1 MNDVL
6 MDPCELGALK
16 LRNRVV
22 MAPLTR
28 SRAGAEGI
36 PTELMAEYYAQRASA
51 GMIISEA
58 TNISAVARGY
68 ADTPNVYTKA
78 QVKGW
83 RKVTEAVHAAGGLI
97 VCQLWHTGRVSH
109 IDLHPGQ
116 PPVSSVAG
124 QCDQCMVWLV
134 NEDGVGGRAPASP
147 AVALDTAGIL
157 QTVADYAHAARMA
170 KKAGFDGVE
179 IHSANGYLLHQF
191 LASGVNLRD
200 DAYGGD
206 AERRAALLLEVV
218 DAVSAEWLPDQI
230 GVRLSPLFRF
240 NGIVDDDP
248 APTFRHVGQE
258 LSKRAIAYVHLADTS
273 VMAPGVQQR
282 TEELVDVMGD
292 SYLGPVV
299 LNGGFDAAQARE
311 VISKRWATAVAFG
324 RPFIAN
330 PDLVER
336 FRQGAA
342 LNSPDPATYYG
353 GGAAGYTDYPPLP
366 ATAV

>member
-1 MNDVL
+1 MSDVL
-6 MDPCELGALK
+6 DDPCELGALK

-28 SRAGAEGI
+28 SRAGAEGV

-51 GMIISEA
+51 GMIITEA
-58 TNISAVARGY
+58 TNISSVARGY
-68 ADTPNVYTKA
+68 DATPNIYAKEH
-78 QVKGW
+78 VKGW
-83 RKVTEAVHAAGGLI
+83 RKVTQAVHQAGGTI

-124 QCDQCMVWLV
+124 QCDKCTAFIIGP
-134 NEDGVGGRAPASP
+134 DGKGRRVPASP
-147 AVALDTAGIL
+147 AIALDEAGII

-170 KKAGFDGVE
+170 GEAGFDGVE

-191 LASGVNLRD
+191 LASGINTRN

-206 AERRAALLLEVV
+206 AQRRATLLLEVV
-218 DAVSAEWLPDQI
+218 DAISGVWQPDRV
-230 GVRLSPLFRF
+230 GVRLSPIFGG

-248 APTFRHVGQE
+248 RPTFSFAGQE
-258 LSKRAIAYVHLADTS
+258 LSRRGIAYLHLADTN
-273 VMAPGVQQR
+273 VMARGVDQR
-282 TEELVDVMGD
+282 TADIVDIMAGA
-292 SYLGPVV
+292 YLGPVV

-311 VISKRWATAVAFG
+311 VISHRWATAVAFG
-324 RPFIAN
+324 RPYIAN

-336 FRQGAA
+336 FRAGAE
-342 LNSPDPATYYG
+342 LNEPDPSTYYG
-353 GGAAGYTDYPPLP
+353 GGAAGYTDYPSLP
-366 ATAV
+366 

>member
-1 MNDVL
+1 MSDVL
-6 MDPCELGALK
+6 ADPCELGALK

-28 SRAGAEGI
+28 SRAGGHGV

-68 ADTPNVYTKA
+68 DGTPNIYDKEH
-78 QVKGW
+78 VKGW
-83 RKVTEAVHAAGGLI
+83 RKVTAAVHEAGGLI
-97 VCQLWHTGRVSH
+97 ACQLWHTGRVSH

-124 QCDQCMVWLV
+124 ACEKCMAFIFDA
-134 NEDGVGGRAPASP
+134 DGKGHRVPASP
-147 AVALDTAGIL
+147 AVALDTAGVL
-157 QTVADYAHAARMA
+157 QTLADYTHAARMA
-170 KKAGFDGVE
+170 SEAGFDAVE

-191 LASGVNLRD
+191 LASGINTRG

-218 DAVSAEWLPDQI
+218 DAISAEWGPDRI
-230 GVRLSPLFRF
+230 GVRLSPLFTG
-240 NGIVDDDP
+240 NGIIDDDP
-248 APTFRHVGQE
+248 KPTFSFAGRE
-258 LSKRAIAYVHLADTS
+258 LSARGIAYLHLADTS
-273 VMAPGVQQR
+273 VMAPGVEQR
-282 TEELVDVMGD
+282 TADLVEVMAG
-292 SYLGPVV
+292 SYAGPVV
-299 LNGGFDAAQARE
+299 LNGGFGAEGARE
-311 VISKRWATAVAFG
+311 VIAKQWATAVAFG

-336 FRQGAA
+336 FRVGAE
-342 LNSPDPATYYG
+342 LNTPDPVTYYG
-353 GGAAGYTDYPPLP
+353 GGAPGYTDYPTL
-366 ATAV
+366 T